1 MNKKKKLTQKQEN
14 VFSYICQFIKENNF
28 PPSYKEIK
36 KAFNFS
42 SDATVRTYLEYLEKN
57 NLIQRSKNKS
67 RSLKV
72 LSLPKNTIPVVGSIA
87 AGIPSLAIQTDSEN
101 ISDLSILQ
109 CKKNKIALKV
119 KGDSMIEIGI
129 INNDYVIIEK
139 DVDIKNKDIVA
150 VLINNEATLKR
161 IHFKDENI
169 ELIAENKNY
178 KPIILKHTERN
189 KIIGKYIGLIRE
201 N

>member
-1 MNKKKKLTQKQEN
+1 
-14 VFSYICQFIKENNF
+14 
-28 PPSYKEIK
+28 
-36 KAFNFS
+36 
-42 SDATVRTYLEYLEKN
+42 
-57 NLIQRSKNKS
+57 
-67 RSLKV
+67 
-72 LSLPKNTIPVVGSIA
+72 
-87 AGIPSLAIQTDSEN
+87 
-101 ISDLSILQ
+101 
-109 CKKNKIALKV
+109 
-119 KGDSMIEIGI
+119 MIDIGI
-129 INNDYVIIEK
+129 VNNDYIIIEK